1 MFLTIS
7 WADYR
12 IYTIII
18 LALYYSALVIMYKQ
32 QLLRG
37 FQTKTNAHNIFS
49 SINKRVDEAIE
60 TPLSLQKSKGDH
72 NNSLVHDLV
81 DEIQAY
87 TSAVGEDEEK
97 EIILSGISMILK
109 KYPTLENTHL
119 QESIEELISVSCE
132 NNCSVYLSESE
143 IRGLWQ
149 KAG

>member
-1 MFLTIS
+1 MV
-7 WADYR
+7 
-12 IYTIII
+12 
-18 LALYYSALVIMYKQ
+18 LALYYSALVIIYKQ

-37 FQTKTNAHNIFS
+37 FQTKSGDHNMFA
-49 SINKRVDEAIE
+49 SINAPVEEANTIE
-60 TPLSLQKSKGDH
+60 TPLSPQKSKVDN

-87 TSAVGEDEEK
+87 TSAVGEDVEK